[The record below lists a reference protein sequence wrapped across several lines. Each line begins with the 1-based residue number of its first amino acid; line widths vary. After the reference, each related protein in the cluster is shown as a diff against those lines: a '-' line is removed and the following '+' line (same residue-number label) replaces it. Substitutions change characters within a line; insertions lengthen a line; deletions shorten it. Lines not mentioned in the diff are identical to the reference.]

1 MAVDR
6 LPPQNIEAERSV
18 LGSLLIDP
26 GGYTKISGSL
36 RPEDFYRHSHRRM
49 FEAIRAL
56 GERNEPPDF
65 VTVCEELER
74 MQALEEAGGEVY
86 VSSVAN
92 EVPSAFHV
100 EYYADIV
107 RRASVLRQIIDGAS
121 SIANLAM
128 NSDADSSEVLDNAES
143 IIFSIAK
150 QTDIREYVPIRE
162 VLTDY
167 FDQLD
172 FRKEHPDALSGI
184 PTGFP
189 TLDALTGGFQRSDLV
204 IVAARTGIGKTTFL
218 LNACR
223 NAARKNEVPVGMF
236 TLELSAE
243 QLVQRLVSLEAQ
255 IDSRLLRD
263 ARDLQD
269 TDFQRIGLAI
279 GDLSED
285 PVFIDDSPTL
295 SIFQLRGKARRMQAE
310 RNIGMIVLDYLQL
323 MQGSRTENRVQEI
336 SEITRSLK
344 ALARELDVPIVAG
357 AQLSRAVEQRGEAR
371 PRLSDLRE
379 SGSIEQDADVVIFLY
394 PEQAESIDSG
404 PVNIVCEVAK
414 HRNGPVGKLTLRFA
428 RNQGRFEEVRT
439 SGF

>member
-1 MAVDR
+1 MAVER

-36 RPEDFYRHSHRRM
+36 QPEDFYRHSHRRM

-56 GERNEPPDF
+56 GERSEPPDF

-107 RRASVLRQIIDGAS
+107 RRASILRQIIDGATA
-121 SIANLAM
+121 IASMAM
-128 NSDADSSEVLDNAES
+128 NSNADSSEVLDNAES
-143 IIFSIAK
+143 VIFSIAK
-150 QTDIREYVPIRE
+150 QTDVREYLPIRE
-162 VLTDY
+162 VLTEY

-184 PTGFP
+184 PTGFA

-279 GDLSED
+279 GELSED

-336 SEITRSLK
+336 SQITRSLK

-379 SGSIEQDADVVIFLY
+379 SGSIEQDADLVIFLY
-394 PEQAESIDSG
+394 PEQSESIDSG

-414 HRNGPVGKLTLRFA
+414 HRNGPVGKLTLRFS
-428 RNQGRFEEVRT
+428 RNQGRFDEIRT

>member
-1 MAVDR
+1 MAVER

-26 GGYTKISGSL
+26 DGYNKISGSL
-36 RPEDFYRHSHRRM
+36 RPEDFYRHSHKRM
-49 FEAIRAL
+49 FEAIQAL
-56 GERNEPPDF
+56 GERSEPPDF

-100 EYYADIV
+100 EYYAEIV
-107 RRASVLRQIIDGAS
+107 RRASVLREIIDGAS
-121 SIANLAM
+121 EIARMAM
-128 NSDADSSEVLDNAES
+128 NSDAESGEVLDKAES
-143 IIFSIAK
+143 IIFAIAK
-150 QTDIREYVPIRE
+150 QTDLREYLPIRE
-162 VLTDY
+162 VLTEF

-172 FRKEHPDALSGI
+172 FRHDHPDVLSGI
-184 PTGFP
+184 PTGFD

-223 NAARKNEVPVGMF
+223 NAARKNDVPVGIF
-236 TLELSAE
+236 TLELSAD

-255 IDSRLLRD
+255 IDSRLLRE
-263 ARDLQD
+263 ADLQD
-269 TDFQRIGLAI
+269 MDFQRIGRAI
-279 GDLSED
+279 GELSES
-285 PVFIDDSPTL
+285 PIYIDDSPTL
-295 SIFQLRGKARRMQAE
+295 SILQLRGKARRMQAE
-310 RNIGMIVLDYLQL
+310 RNIGLIVLDYLQL
-323 MQGSRTENRVQEI
+323 MHGSRTDNRVQEI

-344 ALARELDVPIVAG
+344 GLARELNVPIVAG
-357 AQLSRAVEQRGEAR
+357 AQLSRAVEQRGESR

-394 PEQAESIDSG
+394 PEDADSVEGG
-404 PVNIVCEVAK
+404 PVNIACEVAK
-414 HRNGPVGKLTLRFA
+414 HRNGPVGRLTLRFT
-428 RNQGRFEEVRT
+428 RNMGRFEEIRR

>member
-1 MAVDR
+1 MAVER

-26 GGYTKISGSL
+26 EGYTKISGALS
-36 RPEDFYRHSHRRM
+36 PEDFYRHSHKRM
-49 FEAIRAL
+49 YEAIQAL
-56 GERNEPPDF
+56 GERSEPPDF

-74 MQALEEAGGEVY
+74 METLEEVGGEVY

-92 EVPSAFHV
+92 DVPSAFHV

-107 RRASVLRQIIDGAS
+107 RRAAVLREIIDGAS
-121 SIANLAM
+121 RIASMAM
-128 NSDADSSEVLDNAES
+128 AADAESTQVLDTAES
-143 IIFSIAK
+143 IIFSIAR
-150 QTDIREYVPIRE
+150 QTDSREYVPIRD
-162 VLTDY
+162 VLTEF

-172 FRKEHPDALSGI
+172 FRNQHPGVLSGI
-184 PTGFP
+184 PTSFE
-189 TLDALTGGFQRSDLV
+189 TLDSLTGGFQRSDLV

-218 LNACR
+218 LNVVR
-223 NAARKNEVPVGMF
+223 NAARNNEVPIGVF

-263 ARDLQD
+263 ADLQD
-269 TDFQRIGLAI
+269 TDFQRIGRAI
-279 GDLSED
+279 GELSES
-285 PVFIDDSPTL
+285 PIYIDDSPML
-295 SIFQLRGKARRMQAE
+295 SIMQLRGKARRMQAE
-310 RNIGMIVLDYLQL
+310 HNIGMIILDYLQL

-344 ALARELDVPIVAG
+344 GLARELNVPIVAG
-357 AQLSRAVEQRGEAR
+357 AQLSRAVEQRPEAR

-379 SGSIEQDADVVIFLY
+379 SGSIEQDADLVIFLY
-394 PEQAESIDSG
+394 PESSESTDAG

-414 HRNGPVGKLTLRFA
+414 HRNGPVGRLNLRFA
-428 RNQGRFEEVRT
+428 RNLGRFDEVKRG
-439 SGF
+439 GF

>member
-1 MAVDR
+1 MAVER

-26 GGYTKISGSL
+26 EGYTKISGALS
-36 RPEDFYRHSHRRM
+36 PEDFYRHSHKRM
-49 FEAIRAL
+49 YEAIQAL
-56 GERNEPPDF
+56 GERSEPPDF

-74 MQALEEAGGEVY
+74 METLEEVGGEVY

-92 EVPSAFHV
+92 DVPSAFHV

-107 RRASVLRQIIDGAS
+107 RRAAVLREIIDGAS
-121 SIANLAM
+121 RIASMAM
-128 NSDADSSEVLDNAES
+128 AADAESTQVLDTAES
-143 IIFSIAK
+143 IIFSIAR
-150 QTDIREYVPIRE
+150 QTDSREYVPIRD
-162 VLTDY
+162 VLTEF

-172 FRKEHPDALSGI
+172 FRNQHPGVLSGI
-184 PTGFP
+184 PTSFE
-189 TLDALTGGFQRSDLV
+189 TLDSLTGGFQRSDLV

-218 LNACR
+218 LNVVR
-223 NAARKNEVPVGMF
+223 NAARNNEVPIGVF

-263 ARDLQD
+263 ADLQD
-269 TDFQRIGLAI
+269 TDFQRIGRAI
-279 GDLSED
+279 GELSES
-285 PVFIDDSPTL
+285 PIYIDDSPML
-295 SIFQLRGKARRMQAE
+295 SIMQLRGKARRMQAE
-310 RNIGMIVLDYLQL
+310 HNIGMIILDYLQL

-344 ALARELDVPIVAG
+344 GLARELNVPIVAG
-357 AQLSRAVEQRGEAR
+357 AHLPRAVEQRPEAR

-379 SGSIEQDADVVIFLY
+379 SGSIEQDADLVIFLY
-394 PEQAESIDSG
+394 PESSESTDAG

-414 HRNGPVGKLTLRFA
+414 HRNGPVGRLNLRFA
-428 RNQGRFEEVRT
+428 RNMGRFDEVKRG
-439 SGF
+439 GF

>member
-1 MAVDR
+1 MAVER

-26 GGYTKISGSL
+26 SGYTKISGSL

-56 GERNEPPDF
+56 GERSEPPDF

-107 RRASVLRQIIDGAS
+107 RRASVLRQIIDGATA
-121 SIANLAM
+121 IASMAM
-128 NSDADSSEVLDNAES
+128 NSDADSSEVLDSAES

-150 QTDIREYVPIRE
+150 QTDIREYLPIRE
-162 VLTDY
+162 VLTEF

-172 FRKEHPDALSGI
+172 FRNQHPDALSGI

-223 NAARKNEVPVGMF
+223 NAARKNEVPVGIF

-263 ARDLQD
+263 ADLQD
-269 TDFQRIGLAI
+269 TDFQRIGRAI
-279 GDLSED
+279 GELSES

-310 RNIGMIVLDYLQL
+310 RNIGMIILDYLQL

-344 ALARELDVPIVAG
+344 ALARELNVPIVAG

-394 PEQAESIDSG
+394 PEQAESIEGG

-414 HRNGPVGKLTLRFA
+414 HRNGPVGKLTLRFT
-428 RNQGRFEEVRT
+428 RNQGQFEEIRT